1 MTCPVFGVH
10 YNGLIKNAEDAQSWR
25 DYHRERVEY
34 LRTQTDLPPRALE
47 AALRGQEKFENYL
60 LEKGYVRS
68 PGGEV
73 RELTLAYFKKLL
85 PVNFL
90 VKFASMRLPAG
101 GTTAVPTVG

>member
-1 MTCPVFGVH
+1 MRSRGETTTASVWNICERK
-10 YNGLIKNAEDAQSWR
+10 LIS
-25 DYHRERVEY
+25 
-34 LRTQTDLPPRALE
+34 LRALE